1 MRRKAAEPAR
11 GTYRQR
17 MLAVLQGRPADRMP
31 WVPRLD
37 LWYNAR
43 RRAGTLPPRFR
54 GASLRELTDALGW
67 GYHAVIP
74 NFKDVRVRDVRVR
87 DLRGSEDEVHR
98 ALGIYSLR
106 TMPVR
111 TVLDGVRF
119 EAHQKGDETRVTYE
133 TPAGTVTTTVL
144 YDESMRRAGITI
156 THITEYAIK
165 SPADYRPVSYLF
177 EAARVEENPDG
188 YREFRDYVGDRGLA
202 VGFLSL
208 AASPMHLLQREL
220 MPLERFFL
228 ELYDHPA
235 ELAACAG
242 SIGGY
247 FRGLFAAAAESPAEM
262 LLLGANYDA
271 RVTYPPFFREHIQPW
286 LAELAGLLHAR
297 HRYLLTH
304 TDGENRGLLDCYLD
318 SGFDVAD
325 SVCPRPMT
333 SLSLAE
339 VRERFGG
346 RITIMGGIPSV
357 SLLPDS
363 MNDRQFE
370 EFLDRFFADL
380 GTGDHLVLGISDTT
394 PPAAEL
400 DRLLE
405 IARRVESF
413 GPVGARQDGRIRSTG
428 ETP

>member
-1 MRRKAAEPAR
+1 MEPGPTHRR
-11 GTYRQR
+11 R
-17 MLAVLQGRPADRMP
+17 MLAVLAGEPVDRLP

-54 GASLRELTDALGW
+54 DASLRELVDALGW

-74 NFKDVRVRDVRVR
+74 NFKE
-87 DLRGSEDEVHR
+87 LRSSEDEVHR
-98 ALGIYSLR
+98 ALGIYNLR

-111 TVLDGVRF
+111 TEFDGVHVR
-119 EAHQKGDETRVTYE
+119 ALRRGDETRVEYE
-133 TPAGTVTTTVL
+133 TPAGSVSTTVL

-156 THITEYAIK
+156 THITEYPIK

-177 EAARVEENPDG
+177 EAARVEGSFDG
-188 YREFRDYVGDRGLA
+188 YREFQEYVGERGLA

-220 MPLERFFL
+220 LPLERFFL

-235 ELAACAG
+235 ELARCAE
-242 SIGGY
+242 SVGGY
-247 FRGLFAAAAESPAEM
+247 FRRLFAVAAESPAEV

-286 LAELAGLLHAR
+286 LAELAELLHPR
-297 HRYLLTH
+297 RKHLLTH
-304 TDGENRGLLDCYLD
+304 TDGENRGLLNCYLD
-318 SGFDVAD
+318 GRIDIAD
-325 SVCPRPMT
+325 SVCPQPMT

-357 SLLPDS
+357 ILLRDS
-363 MNDRQFE
+363 MSDRQFA
-370 EFLDRFFADL
+370 EFLDRFFDEL
-380 GTGDHLVLGISDTT
+380 GAGDHLIPGISDTT

-405 IARRVESF
+405 IARRIERF
-413 GPVGARQDGRIRSTG
+413 GPGPARLGKDPAGRRQSGGAQPGASADTAR
-428 ETP
+428 EVP